1 MASNTFNRIRALISE
16 GSVRISEHGYDELAA
31 EGLLARELVEGVEAA
46 ELIEDYPA
54 YPKGTV
60 RSAAPTNGGWA
71 LGSRRVGIA
80 RWPYESSSVDYCVLT
95 RSREMGIWIQ
105 AEAKMKMNKRERT
118 KLVHEGN
125 YVAEVDVE
133 LLEEPEG
140 WSPYLSLEDAYRLDD
155 VREALRRGDIKTATK
170 YSRVFSLTP
179 ITSP

>member
-1 MASNTFNRIRALISE
+1 MSSTFNRIRVLISE
-16 GSVRISEHGYDELAA
+16 GNVRISEHGYDELAA
-31 EGLLARELVEGVEAA
+31 EGLLARELVEGVETA

-54 YPKGTV
+54 YPKGPCVLLLQRTEDG
-60 RSAAPTNGGWA
+60 RSVHAVWG
-71 LGSRRVGIA
+71 

-155 VREALRRGDIKTATK
+155 VREALRRGDIKTAAK

>member
-1 MASNTFNRIRALISE
+1 MVSNTFNRIRALISE

-31 EGLLARELVEGVEAA
+31 EGLLARELVEGVETA

-54 YPKGTV
+54 YPKGPCV
-60 RSAAPTNGGWA
+60 LLLQRNAGWA
-71 LGSRRVGIA
+71 LGSRCVGTP
-80 RWPYESSSVDYCVLT
+80 RWLYESSSVDYSVLT
-95 RSREMGIWIQ
+95 RSREMGTWIQ
-105 AEAKMKMNKRERT
+105 AEAKMNKRERT

-155 VREALRRGDIKTATK
+155 VREALRRGDVKTAAK

-179 ITSP
+179 ISI